1 MKGSVW
7 VSMSVLWA
15 SYSLLFVGYCWLRGY
30 DISLLQAVSPVNYYK
45 GPWPPAPFA
54 GTGVIPNGQ
63 SGANAANPQG
73 GAALSGAPQAGVQ
86 GTVAGGHG
94 R

>member
-7 VSMSVLWA
+7 VSMTVLWA

-45 GPWPPAPFA
+45 GGWPPPLFTD
-54 GTGVIPNGQ
+54 TGVIPKGQ
-63 SGANAANPQG
+63 GANAANPAG
-73 GAALSGAPQAGVQ
+73 GAAQSGAPQAGVQ
-86 GTVAGGHG
+86 GVTAGGHG